1 MTLLIPS
8 EPKSLTVI
16 KTKYKPSLETGLSFV
31 FCLCLFTVNVS
42 ATEVLCPPPPSF
54 TPGNRFQ
61 HLLLRT
67 KQLVH
72 AVSRDGIIRKVLQ
85 GQRGFRRRRHR
96 FWAQSRSLASL
107 EYFIS
112 KECGLSS
119 FGRETLRSVCS
130 DGMESINIVNR
141 EGLGECYVLKGSW
154 SEGPVRQEFVRL
166 D

>member
-1 MTLLIPS
+1 MTLHISS

-16 KTKYKPSLETGLSFV
+16 KTRYKPSLETGLSFV
-31 FCLCLFTVNVS
+31 FSKKKKNRCSAFACLQLMLS
-42 ATEVLCPPPPSF
+42 ATEVLCHPSS

-96 FWAQSRSLASL
+96 FWARSRSLVSL

-141 EGLGECYVLKGSW
+141 EGLGECYVH
-154 SEGPVRQEFVRL
+154 ERVMI
-166 D
+166 